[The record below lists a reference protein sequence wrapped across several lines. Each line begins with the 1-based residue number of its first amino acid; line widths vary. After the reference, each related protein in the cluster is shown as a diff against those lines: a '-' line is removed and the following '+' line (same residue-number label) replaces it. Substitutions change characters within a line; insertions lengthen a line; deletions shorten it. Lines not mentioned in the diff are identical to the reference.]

1 VKIVVGLALDAG
13 LICLF
18 AAIGRHNHGET
29 GSVLGVASTAWPFLA
44 GMTAG
49 WLVSLLASGRAP
61 LRAVDG
67 ITVLVGTVAV
77 AMVLRGMT
85 NAGTALSF
93 IAVAT
98 AFLGAGLLGWRA
110 VATLP
115 MSRRA

>member
-1 VKIVVGLALDAG
+1 MKILVGLALDAG

-44 GMTAG
+44 GLTAG
-49 WLVSLLASGRAP
+49 WLAALLAFGRPP
-61 LRAVDG
+61 LRVVDG

-77 AMVLRGMT
+77 AMVLRAVT
-85 NAGTALSF
+85 NAGTALAF